1 MSIPRKVVKSS
12 QTPQSQKSGTSTPK
26 SIISNTD
33 TEEFLYP
40 IERPILKWIGG
51 KTQIISTLINKFP
64 KSMESYHEIFLGGSS
79 VLLALLTGIKNK
91 EIVVSKSINAY
102 DLNESLINMY
112 KNIQSKPLEVYK
124 ELSELIKN
132 YHKTFDKVDI
142 SEDENS
148 DDSSEDDSSEDTDED
163 EQTNKKNKNIK
174 SVNKKTKIIN
184 RKPKNLE
191 EAMMNEENYY
201 YWIRQTYNKLSQT
214 NKNTPKGSAMFIF
227 LNKTCF
233 RGMFREGPNGFN
245 VPYGNYKKPE
255 IINKEHLMDVSKLIK
270 NVNFVHAD
278 FNESLKNVKL
288 NDFVYLDPPYAP
300 ETKTSFVGYNKE
312 GFTIDLHEKLFNICS
327 DMKLKKI
334 KFIMSNADVELV
346 RTAFPP
352 QLYNTDIISCK
363 RSINSK
369 KPNSKTNEVII
380 KSF

>member
-1 MSIPRKVVKSS
+1 MSKTPRKIVKTPQTP
-12 QTPQSQKSGTSTPK
+12 QTPQSQKSGTNTPK
-26 SIISNTD
+26 SLISNND

-40 IERPILKWIGG
+40 IEKPILKWIGG
-51 KTQIISTLINKFP
+51 KTQIISNLISKFP

-102 DLNESLINMY
+102 DYNETLIHMY
-112 KNIQSKPLEVYK
+112 KNIQNKPNELYNEISK
-124 ELSELIKN
+124 LIED
-132 YHKTFDKVDI
+132 YHKTFD
-142 SEDENS
+142 NS
-148 DDSSEDDSSEDTDED
+148 DNTDSDNSDSDTDSEDDTDEKS
-163 EQTNKKNKNIK
+163 NKKK
-174 SVNKKTKIIN
+174 VIN
-184 RKPKNLE
+184 RKPKNLQ
-191 EAMMNEENYY
+191 EAMSSGESYY
-201 YWIRQTYNKLSQT
+201 YWIRQLYNKLSQT
-214 NKNTPKGSAMFIF
+214 DKNTPKGSAMFIF

-255 IINKEHLMDVSKLIK
+255 IINREHLMDVSKLIK

-278 FNESLKNVKL
+278 FSVSLKNVKSK
-288 NDFVYLDPPYAP
+288 DFVYLDPPYAP
-300 ETKTSFVGYNKE
+300 ETKTSFVGYTKD
-312 GFTIDLHEKLFNICS
+312 GFNIDMHEKLFNICS
-327 DMKLKKI
+327 NMKLNKI

-346 RTAFPP
+346 RKTFPP
-352 QLYNTDIISCK
+352 QLYNTEIISCK

>member
-1 MSIPRKVVKSS
+1 MSKTPRKVVKTPQTP
-12 QTPQSQKSGTSTPK
+12 QTPQSQKSGTVTPVLV
-26 SIISNTD
+26 SNND

-40 IERPILKWIGG
+40 IEKPILKWIGG
-51 KTQIISTLINKFP
+51 KTQIISTLISKFP

-102 DLNESLINMY
+102 DYNETLINMY
-112 KNIQSKPLEVYK
+112 KNIQSKPT
-124 ELSELIKN
+124 ELYNEISKLIED
-132 YHKTFDKVDI
+132 YHKTFDIIDKN
-142 SEDENS
+142 ENS
-148 DDSSEDDSSEDTDED
+148 DSDSDSDSDSEDDSDE
-163 EQTNKKNKNIK
+163 ETNKKK
-174 SVNKKTKIIN
+174 VIN
-184 RKPKNLE
+184 RKPKNLQ
-191 EAMMNEENYY
+191 EAMSSDESYY

-214 NKNTPKGSAMFIF
+214 DKNTPKGSAMFIF

-278 FNESLKNVKL
+278 FSVSLKNVKSK
-288 NDFVYLDPPYAP
+288 DFVYLDPPYAP
-300 ETKTSFVGYNKE
+300 EKKSSFVGYTKE
-312 GFTIDLHEKLFNICS
+312 GFTFEMHEKLFNICS
-327 DMKLKKI
+327 EMKLKKI

-346 RTAFPP
+346 RMTFPP
-352 QLYNTDIISCK
+352 QLYNTEIISCK

-369 KPNSKTNEVII
+369 KPGSKTNEVII